1 MYYIGVDI
9 GGTGI
14 QAGIVDEYGQVVL
27 KKECRTKVESGFE
40 SIMDDIK
47 NLVDSLL
54 LDKNISTK
62 DIKSVG
68 FGVPSFINNKGLISC
83 VNLGWNEV
91 NFIKAIKDR
100 FEDIE
105 VFAEND
111 AKAAALAEA
120 KFGSMKNKRIGV
132 MYTLGTGVGGGIVI
146 NEDVFI
152 GANNMGGAIG
162 HTIIG
167 ENYYDCNCGNN
178 GCLETFCSAT
188 AIIKYATKL
197 IQEGRKS
204 IILDKAN
211 NDINNINAKIVFEAF
226 KENDSVAIETINR
239 FKLYLAKSIA
249 NMINTLDPDVICIG
263 GGVSRSSEI
272 ILDKI
277 NDLVREHLLYK
288 NENFAE
294 IVSASLGADAGII
307 GAAFLN

>member
-27 KKECRTKVESGFE
+27 KKECRTNVEAGFE

-54 LDKNISTK
+54 LDKNISIK

-68 FGVPSFINNKGLISC
+68 FGVPSFINNEGLISC

-197 IQEGRKS
+197 IKEGHKS

-211 NDINNINAKIVFEAF
+211 NDINSINAKIIFEAF
-226 KENDSVAIETINR
+226 KEDDSVAIKTINR

-249 NMINTLDPDVICIG
+249 SMINTLDPDVICIG

>member
-1 MYYIGVDI
+1 MYCVGVDI

-14 QAGIVDEYGQVVL
+14 QAGIVDEYGKVVL
-27 KKECRTKVESGFE
+27 KKECRTSVESGFE
-40 SIMDDIK
+40 GIMDDIK
-47 NLVDSLL
+47 SLVDSLL
-54 LDKNISTK
+54 LDKNISSK

-68 FGVPSFINNKGLISC
+68 FGVPSFINNEGLISC

-91 NFIKAIKDR
+91 DFIKAIKDR
-100 FEDIE
+100 FEDME

-120 KFGSMKNKRIGV
+120 KFGSMKNKKIGV

-188 AIIKYATKL
+188 AIIKYSTKL
-197 IQEGRKS
+197 IKEGRKS

-211 NDINNINAKIVFEAF
+211 DDINNINAKIVFEAF

-249 NMINTLDPDVICIG
+249 SMINTLDPDVICIG

>member
-9 GGTGI
+9 GGTGV
-14 QAGIVDEYGQVVL
+14 QAGIVDEYGKVVL
-27 KKECRTKVESGFE
+27 KKECRTNVEAGFE
-40 SIMDDIK
+40 SIMDDIE
-47 NLVDSLL
+47 NLVNSLL

-62 DIKSVG
+62 DIKSIG
-68 FGVPSFINNKGLISC
+68 FGVPSFINNEGLISC

-91 NFIKAIKDR
+91 NFIKSIKGR

-111 AKAAALAEA
+111 AKAATLAEA
-120 KFGSMKNKRIGV
+120 KFGSMKNKKIGV

-146 NEDVFI
+146 NENIFI

-188 AIIKYATKL
+188 AIIKHATKL

-204 IILDKAN
+204 LILENAN

-226 KENDSVAIETINR
+226 KENDEVAIETINR

-249 NMINTLDPDVICIG
+249 SIINTLDPDVISIG
-263 GGVSRSSEI
+263 GGVSRSSDI
-272 ILDKI
+272 ILDGL
-277 NDLVREHLLYK
+277 DELVKQHLLYK
-288 NENFAE
+288 NENFAD
-294 IVSASLGADAGII
+294 IVCASLGADAGII